1 MKVYVCYDYRPL
13 TISPSDKTS
22 TELHLNVKFLF
33 GLVSLSLLLTGCAK
47 APSQLACEVW
57 NEKLQ
62 EVSVAVDYWAELSIS
77 RKLTLEEN
85 KLAWKDQNSYIA
97 VLREMDSV
105 GCKY

>member
-1 MKVYVCYDYRPL
+1 ML
-13 TISPSDKTS
+13 Q
-22 TELHLNVKFLF
+22 LGVKIFF
-33 GLVSLSLLLTGCAK
+33 GLLTLTFLLTGCAK

-62 EVSVAVDYWAELSIS
+62 EASVSVDYWAELSIT
-77 RKLTLEEN
+77 RTLTLEEDR
-85 KLAWKDQNSYIA
+85 LAWKDQNSYIA

>member
-1 MKVYVCYDYRPL
+1 ML
-13 TISPSDKTS
+13 QLS
-22 TELHLNVKFLF
+22 VKIFF
-33 GLVSLSLLLTGCAK
+33 GLLTLTFLLPGCAK

-62 EVSVAVDYWAELSIS
+62 EASVSVDYWAELSIT
-77 RKLTLEEN
+77 RTLTLEEDR
-85 KLAWKDQNSYIA
+85 LAWKDQNSYIA

>member
-1 MKVYVCYDYRPL
+1 M
-13 TISPSDKTS
+13 
-22 TELHLNVKFLF
+22 NVKFLL

-62 EVSVAVDYWAELSIS
+62 EASVSVDYWAELSIS

-85 KLAWKDQNSYIA
+85 KLAWRDQNSYIA